1 MGTDPIYLNR
11 TGFSDEKN
19 GVCPHLFALIQRY
32 EVAGGFELILVVD
45 LHALPVPVRVL
56 QEQIARDAA
65 RQAPRADLEA
75 GDVARERAVAHGR
88 APVEDMHAAE
98 LGMLALQLKRIA
110 RIGKPRLLG
119 KFLNLRSRHV
129 RAPRI
134 DGIADRRELRTLG
147 EADVEAGA
155 DDNGVEAVLAFR
167 RQHFRPE
174 QDVVP
179 SLAEADREAWM
190 ALAAQHALVRRRA

>member
-19 GVCPHLFALIQRY
+19 GVCPHLFALIQRH
-32 EVAGGFELILVVD
+32 EVAGGFQLILVVD

-65 RQAPRADLEA
+65 RQAPRADLET
-75 GDVARERAVAHGR
+75 GDVARERAMTHSR

-98 LGMLALQLKRIA
+98 LGLAALQLERIPQ
-110 RIGKPRLLG
+110 IGETRFLR
-119 KFLNLRSRHV
+119 KFFDFGRRYM

-134 DGIADRRELRTLG
+134 
-147 EADVEAGA
+147 
-155 DDNGVEAVLAFR
+155 
-167 RQHFRPE
+167 
-174 QDVVP
+174 
-179 SLAEADREAWM
+179 
-190 ALAAQHALVRRRA
+190 